1 MPPGTERD
9 ATVGS
14 VSSRR
19 AEDPLANPPHGTRP
33 TRHTG
38 TVSSD
43 ILTLPTESG
52 DIPVHRWLPPAGTG
66 PGVLLLQEIFGLS
79 SYIRTRAA
87 DLATAGYVVFA
98 PELYWRLPDAQVGED
113 DVAHG
118 MKLAEQLPWDDALA
132 DARTAMDAL
141 RAAPE
146 TTGQIGLVGFCY
158 GGGLAFNLAAQAVPD
173 ALVSY
178 YGSALPTLLPLARE
192 VTCPSLHH
200 FGTADTFIPMDTV
213 EKIRDAVT
221 IGHRRVQFFTY
232 DGAGHAFDNPS
243 PKFHHQQ
250 AASLA
255 WQRSLVFLGAHLN
268 PGPA

>member
-1 MPPGTERD
+1 M
-9 ATVGS
+9 
-14 VSSRR
+14 
-19 AEDPLANPPHGTRP
+19 P

-52 DIPVHRWLPPAGTG
+52 DLPVHRWLPPEGHG
-66 PGVLLLQEIFGLS
+66 PGVLVLQEIFGVS
-79 SYIRTRAA
+79 EYVRARAA
-87 DLATAGYVVFA
+87 DLAEAGYVVFA

-113 DVAHG
+113 DVIRG
-118 MKLAEQLPWDDALA
+118 MELAQQLPWDDALA

-146 TTGQIGLVGFCY
+146 TTGQLGLVGFSY

-192 VTCPSLHH
+192 VTCPCLHH
-200 FGTADTFIPMDTV
+200 FGTADAFIPTETV
-213 EKIRDAVT
+213 EQIRDAVT
-221 IGHRRVQFFTY
+221 AGKPRVQFFTY

-243 PKFHHQQ
+243 PVFHHER
-250 AASLA
+250 ASALA
-255 WQRSLVFLGAHLN
+255 WQRTLIFLGRHLG
-268 PGPA
+268 PGQT